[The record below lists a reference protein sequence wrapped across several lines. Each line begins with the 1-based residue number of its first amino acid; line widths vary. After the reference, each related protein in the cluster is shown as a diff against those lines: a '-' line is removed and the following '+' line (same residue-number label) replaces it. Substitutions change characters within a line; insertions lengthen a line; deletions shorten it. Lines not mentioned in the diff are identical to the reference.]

1 VNLPNSITAGRIAV
15 TPLIAWL
22 PLMTSWSWRAAGF
35 ALFLIAA
42 ISDHWDGHLA
52 RKRNSVTDLGRLLD
66 PLADKALLVA
76 TLLPMFHLQRSISL
90 LLPAHATLPE
100 PSMFVF
106 DVPGWRVGF
115 PLWILLV
122 VVAREAFMTVLR
134 QVAARKGIII
144 SAIGPAKWKT
154 GFQSTW
160 VGAAYCWF
168 AARTLAEHRGWLE
181 LEAWRA
187 FAQFNGMVG
196 TISLV
201 GAVVLTV
208 WSLGLYLHRYGAAVW
223 RTPMRQRAG

>member
-1 VNLPNSITAGRIAV
+1 VNLPNSITASRIAV
-15 TPLIAWL
+15 APLIAWL

-52 RKRNSVTDLGRLLD
+52 RKRNAVTDLGRLLD

-76 TLLPMFHLQRSISL
+76 TLLPMFHLQRSATF
-90 LLPAHATLPE
+90 LLPANVTLAE
-100 PSMFVF
+100 QAAFAF
-106 DVPGWRVGF
+106 DIPGWRVGF
-115 PLWILLV
+115 PLWILLIV
-122 VVAREAFMTVLR
+122 IGREAFMTVLR

-168 AARTLAEHRGWLE
+168 AARTLAEHRGWLDNE
-181 LEAWRA
+181 SWLA
-187 FAQFNGMVG
+187 FAQFNGLVG
-196 TISLV
+196 AISLV
-201 GAVVLTV
+201 GAVILTV
-208 WSLGLYLHRYGAAVW
+208 WSLVLYLRKYGAVVW
-223 RTPMRQRAG
+223 RAPMRQRAS